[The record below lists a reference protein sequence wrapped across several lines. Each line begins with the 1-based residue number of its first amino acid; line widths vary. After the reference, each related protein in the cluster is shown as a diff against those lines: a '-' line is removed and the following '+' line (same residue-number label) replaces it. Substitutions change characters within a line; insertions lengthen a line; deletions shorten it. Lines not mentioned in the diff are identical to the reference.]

1 MIAETPTGL
10 EPAPGMKLALG
21 AMEVQSS
28 PALHRGA
35 RIAVRPGGQPQ
46 RYVPVLGD
54 HPAHHSGM
62 SPGASGTMGA
72 TGRSGQDRAKVEF
85 GPNAAATYIFLIMP
99 IVLLSEAPLMAQR

>member
-1 MIAETPTGL
+1 
-10 EPAPGMKLALG
+10 
-21 AMEVQSS
+21 MEGRSS

-35 RIAVRPGGQPQ
+35 RIAGRPGEQPQ

-72 TGRSGQDRAKVEF
+72 TGRPGRDRARVEF
-85 GPNAAATYIFLIMP
+85 GPNAAATQILLIMP
-99 IVLLSEAPLMAQR
+99 IVILSEAPLTAQS